1 MIGFKDITKLVN
13 LQGECQKIFQIYAN
27 LWTLQY
33 IEKLHLCAIC
43 NVLLKNKYFAE
54 SYTNCF
60 TNLFR
65 QCNTFASGPYDTFLF
80 CLSDMSSF
88 KSTPPQKLRVKAGH
102 SVIFELPPVESVP
115 TPSVT
120 WQTEDNTLLYGTKY
134 AVTSDNRQ
142 IILSVDSTD
151 QKRYR

>member
-1 MIGFKDITKLVN
+1 MALKTLQSYSAFKVNVWHPALFNSWRKFVILKKGLIDDNFYDIKYCELSN
-13 LQGECQKIFQIYAN
+13 N
-27 LWTLQY
+27 LWNFNNMLGSN
-33 IEKLHLCAIC
+33 II
-43 NVLLKNKYFAE
+43 
-54 SYTNCF
+54 S
-60 TNLFR
+60 
-65 QCNTFASGPYDTFLF
+65 TFEF
-80 CLSDMSSF
+80 SDMSSF

-102 SVIFELPPVESVP
+102 SIIFELPPVESVP

>member
-1 MIGFKDITKLVN
+1 MALK
-13 LQGECQKIFQIYAN
+13 
-27 LWTLQY
+27 TLQSY
-33 IEKLHLCAIC
+33 STFKV
-43 NVLLKNKYFAE
+43 NVRKYFKSVQLCE
-54 SYTNCF
+54 LWNTYINYIYVKSVIYCYILSCNSLELYTNCF
-60 TNLFR
+60 RYGFR
-65 QCNTFASGPYDTFLF
+65 QCYTFACGSYDSFLF
-80 CLSDMSSF
+80 GLSDMSSF

>member
-1 MIGFKDITKLVN
+1 MISNNLINFNNMLGSNIISTFK
-13 LQGECQKIFQIYAN
+13 F
-27 LWTLQY
+27 
-33 IEKLHLCAIC
+33 
-43 NVLLKNKYFAE
+43 
-54 SYTNCF
+54 
-60 TNLFR
+60 
-65 QCNTFASGPYDTFLF
+65 
-80 CLSDMSSF
+80 SDMSSF

-102 SVIFELPPVESVP
+102 SIIFELPPVESVP